1 MSPFYRK
8 VIHVGPTV
16 LLVIAAVNFVG
27 SLALVFGVPVR
38 PNPLFGLSASLTSA
52 LLPLIAAFVLLRFDQ
67 WFAWT
72 QTGVDQ

>member
-8 VIHVGPTV
+8 VIHVGPAV

-67 WFAWT
+67 WFAST